1 LRQQLQDS
9 QQANPHFT
17 PIALLTA
24 AAEMGVPIE
33 PKQDDSSVGWQ
44 DPPAPYPQPHIAPVN
59 SLSSPTLEGLDATK
73 SRTLKGITVTGKEI
87 DDLYQLW
94 MSLECPRG

>member
-1 LRQQLQDS
+1 LRQQLENA

-33 PKQDDSSVGWQ
+33 PKQNDSSVGWQ
-44 DPPAPYPQPHIAPVN
+44 DPPAPYPQQHNAPVN
-59 SLSSPTLEGLDATK
+59 SLSSPILEGLDATMP
-73 SRTLKGITVTGKEI
+73 RTLKGITVTGKEI
-87 DDLYQLW
+87 DDLYQL
-94 MSLECPRG
+94 